1 VLGHLGPDELV
12 QRDAVTARG
21 AERAARPVRDLER
34 ALSLPP
40 ATREVLERR
49 REAAHAVDEDRAFAL
64 DVVGEEHDRRPL
76 GQLDRRDLGA
86 HRVDREDRPAAE
98 HLGEVLQVAGNVG
111 RRRVEEVELF
121 ERWRGRVIHA
131 WSRPWARFRG

>member
-21 AERAARPVRDLER
+21 SERAAWPVRDLER

-49 REAAHAVDEDRAFAL
+49 REAAHAVDEDRAIASTWSVRSTSGGPSVSSTAATL
-64 DVVGEEHDRRPL
+64 VPIASMAKTARPPSTSVKYFRSR
-76 GQLDRRDLGA
+76 GTS
-86 HRVDREDRPAAE
+86 VD
-98 HLGEVLQVAGNVG
+98 GV
-111 RRRVEEVELF
+111 
-121 ERWRGRVIHA
+121 
-131 WSRPWARFRG
+131 